1 MELVE
6 EPTAVAA
13 LIQSGSISTDCDM
26 KRHLSTYGA
35 SGFSL
40 AEVIAALTIGAMIL
54 VAVLGVYS
62 RAEHASAATM
72 RKLDSS
78 RLACE
83 ILQRIA
89 EDLDGIVA
97 GGEETKMLPLQN
109 KLDNGFPTARLV
121 IRKTIKD
128 DRDNEKVFEEIAW
141 QSSYDYESAT
151 EGLVLYRGY
160 SGIALEDKVLDKNK
174 ENYERE
180 LLVPIC
186 TGVTFFRIEA
196 VNGEETITNWGGS
209 LPPGIEVTISFAEP
223 YKRVDGS
230 LDVPEEQKITRT
242 IAIDRTRKIKFEIEA
257 SEEEQAEEGQ
267 VEELAGADTG
277 NEQTKPQQTK

>member
-1 MELVE
+1 LGHIE
-6 EPTAVAA
+6 EPAAVGVF
-13 LIQSGSISTDCDM
+13 IPSRSIVTGCDM
-26 KRHLSTYGA
+26 KKALGKYGA

-83 ILQRIA
+83 VLQRIA
-89 EDLDGIVA
+89 EDLDGIVSA
-97 GGEETKMLPLQN
+97 GEDTKMLPLQN
-109 KLDNGFPTARLV
+109 KFDHGFPTAQLV

-128 DRDNEKVFEEIAW
+128 ARDNEKVFEEITW
-141 QSSYDYESAT
+141 QSSYDYESVT
-151 EGLVLYRGY
+151 DGLVLYRGY

-174 ENYERE
+174 GDYERE

-186 TGVTFFRIEA
+186 SGVTFFRISA

-223 YKRVDGS
+223 YKRVDGT
-230 LDVPEEQKITRT
+230 LDVPDEEKIIRT
-242 IAIDRTRKIKFEIEA
+242 IAIDRTRKIKFEIEV
-257 SEEEQAEEGQ
+257 SEEETEEQAE
-267 VEELAGADTG
+267 ADIS
-277 NEQTKPQQTK
+277 NEQTKPQKPR

>member
-1 MELVE
+1 M
-6 EPTAVAA
+6 T
-13 LIQSGSISTDCDM
+13 GCDM
-26 KRHLSTYGA
+26 KKGLGKYGA

-62 RAEHASAATM
+62 RAEHASAATV

-83 ILQRIA
+83 VLQRIA

-97 GGEETKMLPLQN
+97 EGEQTKMLPLQN
-109 KLDNGFPTARLV
+109 KFDHGFSTVRLV
-121 IRKTIKD
+121 VRKTIKD
-128 DRDNEKVFEEIAW
+128 TRDNEKVFEEITW

-174 ENYERE
+174 DDYERE
-180 LLVPIC
+180 LFVPIC

-196 VNGEETITNWGGS
+196 VNGEETIPNWSGS

-223 YKRVDGS
+223 YKRVDGT
-230 LDVPEEQKITRT
+230 LDVLDEEKITRT
-242 IAIDRTRKIKFEIEA
+242 IAIDRTRKIKFEIEV
-257 SEEEQAEEGQ
+257 SEDELAEEGQ
-267 VEELAGADTG
+267 AEEQAGADIS
-277 NEQTKPQQTK
+277 NEQTTPQKPK